1 MIRETSAG
9 DAPELVWYKS
19 SYSDGPDGNSCVE
32 IAIAPRT
39 IHVRDSKS
47 PAGPRLAL
55 ASDAWASFVAYASK
69 H

>member
-1 MIRETSAG
+1 MTRKVSAG
-9 DAPELVWYKS
+9 DTCEPKWFKS
-19 SYSDGPDGNSCVE
+19 SSSDGPDGNSRVG
-32 IAIAPRT
+32 IATAPRT

-55 ASDAWASFVAYASK
+55 ASDAWASFVAYASR